1 MFLIH
6 CNTSILIRDALGT
19 LLAFLDRLSKRL
31 SKHSSRGSMK
41 GFSKNSLPRLS
52 WWWVVVGGDGTV
64 EGLCKD
70 CKELSED
77 CKDFL
82 RDSLRTL
89 GGWWLLDI
97 WWWVVV
103 GFPITFLRS
112 L

>member
-52 WWWVVVGGDGTV
+52 WWWVVWVV
-64 EGLCKD
+64 MRPSEVSPKD
-70 CKELSED
+70 SLSTIRGFS
-77 CKDFL
+77 KDSK
-82 RDSLRTL
+82 DSLRDPYGL
-89 GGWWLLDI
+89 LVAAGGWW
-97 WWWVVV
+97 W
-103 GFPITFLRS
+103 
-112 L
+112 